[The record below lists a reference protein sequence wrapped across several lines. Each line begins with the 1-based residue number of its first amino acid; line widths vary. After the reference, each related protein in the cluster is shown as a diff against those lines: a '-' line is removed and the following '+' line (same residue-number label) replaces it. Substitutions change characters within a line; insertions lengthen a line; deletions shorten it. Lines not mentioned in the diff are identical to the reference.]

1 MPEKT
6 EEKHDHAKHN
16 AEAHLESIVAMT
28 KRLDH
33 CRECDGDED
42 CKLTAQEIFA
52 GLDRF
57 YSEGDE
63 ATEDDRLS
71 YHTMEDAET
80 DIQESI
86 LEVSV
91 SAEGWYR
98 PGEKLKPDTYRILLT
113 TGGPACQVKG
123 DLNEFGQPLT
133 AEIQYQ
139 DWGTRWMR
147 LPTTSEQDEALMEY
161 ARQFYYEG

>member
-1 MPEKT
+1 MSEKT
-6 EEKHDHAKHN
+6 EEEHDHAKHN
-16 AEAHLESIVAMT
+16 AEAHLESIVAMI

-33 CRECDGDED
+33 CRDCDGDED
-42 CKLTAQEIFA
+42 CELTAQEIFA

-80 DIQESI
+80 DIQDSI

-91 SAEGWYR
+91 SGEGWHQ
-98 PGEKLKPDTYRILLT
+98 PGEEIKPDTYRILLT
-113 TGGPACQVKG
+113 TGGPGCQIKG
-123 DLNEFGQPLT
+123 DLDQFCQPEN

-139 DWGTRWMR
+139 DWDIPWTPLRTDDAQKQY
-147 LPTTSEQDEALMEY
+147 LLDY
-161 ARQFYYEG
+161 ARQFSYGL